1 MDKKDILIESAKY
14 IAEHCAEHSE
24 CNDSCVF
31 YMENGRHVC
40 LFHTAYTPSGWKIN
54 AVEEKLNADFIRSEY
69 CEFYN

>member
-31 YMENGRHVC
+31 YIESGKDVC
-40 LFHTAYTPSGWKIN
+40 LFHTAYTPSSWKLN
-54 AVEEKLNADFIRSEY
+54 AVEEMRSE
-69 CEFYN
+69 